1 MHRTPSSIARSDQ
14 MLMAGHILQA
24 FERGGMP
31 MHAAGYLALASWAAD
46 ELRGLDSGALQDVRF
61 RVHGSLQGIIEN
73 LLYERRESEARVSSL
88 ARLSAEAAARAL
100 LLRLRTPQP
109 PA

>member
-1 MHRTPSSIARSDQ
+1 MQRTPSSIVRSDQ

-31 MHAAGYLALASWAAD
+31 MHAAGYLELASWAAD
-46 ELRGLDSGALQDVRF
+46 ELRGLDSGTLQDVRF
-61 RVHGSLQGIIEN
+61 GVHRALQDIIEN
-73 LLYERRESEARVSSL
+73 LLYERRESECCVNSL
-88 ARLSAEAAARAL
+88 SRLSAEAAVHAL
-100 LLRLRTPQP
+100 LQRLRTQKP